1 MYKSKLTCNSFGLA
15 LSPRDITKSTNKN
28 KEETAVD
35 VTDKPKPSRGRSFTR
50 RLSDES
56 GSGSRRKLRGL
67 TPLGTRS
74 YVAPEILTGIRKVT
88 QSISDSLHGRQTKQP
103 NKQTRENESDY
114 GMVADAF
121 SVGTTISHLV
131 TGIPPNVQDD
141 DEFIASKNSLI
152 KKFARKMKRRLGN
165 EATKRA
171 KTYRLRSDL
180 PLDAHE
186 VIRLLTH
193 FDEKRRCTV
202 RFARS
207 LPWINGD
214 DDKVADSEESAD
226 MVHSFMSAG
235 GPMVY
240 LKCSEDV

>member
-1 MYKSKLTCNSFGLA
+1 MYLA
-15 LSPRDITKSTNKN
+15 LSPKDITESTKEN
-28 KEETAVD
+28 KEETAVNLD
-35 VTDKPKPSRGRSFTR
+35 DNKPKTSRGRSFTR
-50 RLSDES
+50 KDIGDSC
-56 GSGSRRKLRGL
+56 SRRKLRGL

-74 YVAPEILTGIRKVT
+74 YAAPEILTGIRKVT

-114 GMVADAF
+114 GMVADAY

-131 TGIPPNVQDD
+131 TGIPPNMDG

-152 KKFARKMKRRLGN
+152 KKFARKMKKRISDKG
-165 EATKRA
+165 TKRA
-171 KTYRLRSDL
+171 KKYRLRSDL
-180 PLDAHE
+180 PLDVNE

-193 FDEKRRCTV
+193 FDERRRCTV

-207 LPWINGD
+207 LLWINGD
-214 DDKVADSEESAD
+214 EEVVDSAESAD
-226 MVHSFMSAG
+226 MVHSFMNAG
-235 GPMVY
+235 GPIVH